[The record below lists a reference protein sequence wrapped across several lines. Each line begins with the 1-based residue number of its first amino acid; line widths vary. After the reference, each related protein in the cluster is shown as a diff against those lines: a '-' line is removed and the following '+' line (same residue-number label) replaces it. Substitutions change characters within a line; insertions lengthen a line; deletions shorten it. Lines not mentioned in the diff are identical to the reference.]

1 MVSVLYIRTNIF
13 LLRIATFITFLNSL
27 CSTITTSKL
36 TCNFSTRV
44 QYTLLIKHFLINFNR
59 RLQLLAYLILKIDI
73 TWKKNAILYAISFYQ
88 FHNLPGKWNKF
99 EMAIHKKRIFDVLM
113 PFVSCHQG
121 KTSHGTTRRKYI
133 ARNTVALYTSVIS
146 HSYSGTVANEG
157 YPHAFTDATAYP
169 TMTNPRPMS
178 RWLIVMTLLTTADV
192 FFLFSSFSDQRGILV
207 QRRRKK
213 TNKQRKAKKP
223 TKARPWETFNP
234 RDDLT

>member
-1 MVSVLYIRTNIF
+1 M
-13 LLRIATFITFLNSL
+13 
-27 CSTITTSKL
+27 
-36 TCNFSTRV
+36 
-44 QYTLLIKHFLINFNR
+44 
-59 RLQLLAYLILKIDI
+59 QLLAYLILKIDI

-169 TMTNPRPMS
+169 TMTNPRPVS

-192 FFLFSSFSDQRGILV
+192 FFLFLSLSLTNEGSSCNEEGRRQTSKGRPRN
-207 QRRRKK
+207 RRRLAPGK
-213 TNKQRKAKKP
+213 R
-223 TKARPWETFNP
+223 
-234 RDDLT
+234 LTPVTT